1 MRRKK
6 KGTTEIAERHR
17 KEKKRKEKGKA
28 KEIKKIGK
36 NNINGGM
43 YSIFLKE
50 ERTREREES
59 VAGRERREK
68 EREEVLTKESESEEG
83 GKTDGEVLL
92 PEVSAG
98 CPVWRTVRY
107 GTVRY
112 STVRY
117 STRYFCSLPV
127 VVYVYSGQ

>member
-1 MRRKK
+1 M
-6 KGTTEIAERHR
+6 
-17 KEKKRKEKGKA
+17 
-28 KEIKKIGK
+28 
-36 NNINGGM
+36 
-43 YSIFLKE
+43 
-50 ERTREREES
+50 
-59 VAGRERREK
+59 AGRERREK

-112 STVRY
+112 SMVRY

-127 VVYVYSGQ
+127 DYVYSGQ